1 MTPSLARSRF
11 LLAGL
16 LLLQVVLAPS
26 LCLGR
31 AAPSGLGLIEIC
43 TAEGLQLVRL
53 GEDGTGGAA
62 MREGFCP
69 LCHALPHAPACNA
82 LLPPDPLWLRV
93 DLAWRAAGPAAPPP
107 AIRGP
112 PSGSRAPP
120 SILS

>member
-1 MTPSLARSRF
+1 MRPSPARSRF

-31 AAPSGLGLIEIC
+31 AAPSGLGLVEIC
-43 TAEGLQLVRL
+43 TAEGLKLIRMTEE
-53 GEDGTGGAA
+53 GDGGAP
-62 MREGFCP
+62 MPEGFCP
-69 LCHALPHAPACNA
+69 LCHALPQAPACNA
-82 LLPPDPLWLRV
+82 PLPPDPLWLRV
-93 DLAWRAAGPAAPPP
+93 ELAWRSAGPAAPPP

-120 SILS
+120 SILG